1 MRCSRAAAPGK
12 MPVEG
17 RRALDGLTARRRIA
31 NDCSTPL
38 VAWDHPGQIVLGDTM
53 AMDSVRLVL
62 VNWPSQSTNEA
73 SRYEASSLT

>member
-1 MRCSRAAAPGK
+1 MPCSRAAARGT
-12 MPVEG
+12 MPLKD
-17 RRALDGLTARRRIA
+17 RRAIRGLTARRRIA
-31 NDCSTPL
+31 NDFSTPL
-38 VAWDHPGQIVLGDTM
+38 VAWGRPGQIVLGDTM